1 MQRIEKD
8 INNIKAQMNLL
19 KNKINKNKIN
29 IIENNKR
36 INKYVDK
43 EKNLDYIAKNKYGI
57 IISRKTNME

>member
-1 MQRIEKD
+1 
-8 INNIKAQMNLL
+8 MNLL

-43 EKNLDYIAKNKYGI
+43 EKNLD
-57 IISRKTNME
+57 